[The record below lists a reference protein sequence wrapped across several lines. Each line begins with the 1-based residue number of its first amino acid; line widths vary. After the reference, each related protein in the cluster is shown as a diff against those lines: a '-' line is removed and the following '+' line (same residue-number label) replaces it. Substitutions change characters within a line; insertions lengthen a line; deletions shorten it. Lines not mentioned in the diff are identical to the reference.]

1 MILFY
6 YKSVLYILTLI
17 IIILLAVLF
26 TYSKN
31 RIRNKELFQNV
42 FKPLNTTQ
50 QATLSSILVD
60 NDPEL
65 KAKTDKQFLDAKI
78 LNEIT
83 NIVGEDNLNCL
94 KYTTLPECKNDDKCV
109 YNKEKSKCLSKT
121 GNINRLNELIR
132 RVYDKYNLL
141 HKQSESL
148 EFQQKT
154 LLRQTELN
162 SECAL
167 KIKNRPADNEKTK
180 KDKCEDKGI
189 CIYNTEQKCVY
200 NTGENLNREN
210 ILISKF
216 YRDKYRKSKEPLS
229 IMPYL
234 ALHELIK
241 PKKFDKEGEKDI
253 SLKLFYIS
261 IDGQKLKFIG
271 SNIYISCD
279 MDNIDNVCVD
289 FRTGLTDTSDYG
301 YRSIN
306 KENDFC
312 DRDKDITECEDDTG
326 FLYTLIKVE
335 TPEIYEKYYIG
346 TGVNYVSLTK
356 EELLVSTYPF
366 YLIAPFNYPKQYVSL
381 SVDETNLKK
390 KIKIE
395 YPKTYT
401 TRSKQRFL
409 LSNDRPFRHN
419 DYNLLNNFKDYT
431 NYCDNQQC

>member
-31 RIRNKELFQNV
+31 RIRNKELF
-42 FKPLNTTQ
+42 LNLAQ
-50 QATLSSILVD
+50 QATLSDILVK
-60 NDPEL
+60 NNPEL
-65 KAKTDKQFLDAKI
+65 KAKTNKQFIDAKI
-78 LNEIT
+78 LDEIS
-83 NIVGEDNLNCL
+83 NIVGEDNLYCL
-94 KYTTLPECKNDDKCV
+94 AIIEEDCKNDDKCV
-109 YNKEKSKCLSKT
+109 YNTEDNKCISKT
-121 GNINRLNELIR
+121 GNINRLRKLIR

-162 SECAL
+162 SECAQ
-167 KIKNRPADNEKTK
+167 KIIKKPTDPDYNETTK
-180 KDKCEDKGI
+180 KDKCEENGI
-189 CIYNTEQKCVY
+189 CIYNIDQKCVY
-200 NTGENLNREN
+200 NTGENLEQKN

-234 ALHELIK
+234 ALHELSN
-241 PKKFDKEGEKDI
+241 PKFFDKEGNNDI
-253 SLKLFYIS
+253 FIKLFYIS

-279 MDNIDNVCVD
+279 MDNIDNVCLD

-306 KENDFC
+306 KKNDFC
-312 DRDKDITECEDDTG
+312 GRDKDITECEDDTG
-326 FLYTLIKVE
+326 FLFTLIKVE

-346 TGVNYVSLTK
+346 TGANYVSLTK

-395 YPKTYT
+395 YPKTYNI
-401 TRSKQRFL
+401 RSKQQFL
-409 LSNDRPFRHN
+409 LSDDRPLRHN
-419 DYNLLNNFKDYT
+419 DYNLLTNFKDYIK
-431 NYCDNQQC
+431 YCDNQQC

>member
-31 RIRNKELFQNV
+31 RIRNNELFQSD
-42 FKPLNTTQ
+42 LNPTQ

-65 KAKTDKQFLDAKI
+65 KAKTDKQLLDDKI
-78 LNEIT
+78 LKEIT
-83 NIVGEDNLNCL
+83 NIVGEDNLYCL
-94 KYTTLPECKNDDKCV
+94 KFSSANCKNDNKCV
-109 YNKEKSKCLSKT
+109 YNTDANKCISKT
-121 GNINRLNELIR
+121 GNINRLQKLIR

-162 SECAL
+162 SECAQ
-167 KIKNRPADNEKTK
+167 KIKPTDQNDTETTK
-180 KDKCEDKGI
+180 KNKCEDKGI
-189 CIYNTEQKCVY
+189 CIYNTDQKCVY
-200 NTGENLNREN
+200 NTGEKLSREN

-241 PKKFDKEGEKDI
+241 PKKFDKEGENDI

-312 DRDKDITECEDDTG
+312 DRDTDITECEDDTG
-326 FLYTLIKVE
+326 FLFTLIKVE

-409 LSNDRPFRHN
+409 LSNDRPLRHN
-419 DYNLLNNFKDYT
+419 DYNLLNNFTDYT